1 MASTPIHPFDR
12 LVRIM
17 EDLRTQ
23 CPWDKKQTFKTL
35 RTLTLE
41 ESYELADALLI
52 ESPDAIKEELGDLL
66 LHIVFYSKIA
76 SENNWF
82 TINDVLHSI
91 CEKLI
96 RRHPHIYGDLKI
108 EDEEEVKRNWE
119 RIKQKEGKKSL
130 LEGVPDSMPALI
142 KAQRMQ
148 DKVRQVGF
156 EWKEVRH
163 VWEKVQEELNELQ
176 EALESNAD
184 HQDVESEFGDVL
196 FALVNYARFLNI
208 DPESALEKVNK
219 KFKSRFQYIERNAP
233 RRLEEMTLEEMDL
246 LWNQAK
252 KEGL

>member
-41 ESYELADALLI
+41 ESYELADALII
-52 ESPDAIKEELGDLL
+52 ESPGAIKEELGDLL